1 MLGVRLSLDS
11 QQYHQYI
18 EDLIQLCQLPP
29 EHRLDVR
36 TRLFSDYDAH
46 FAGRNIF
53 GLFAQQRYEFVE
65 VTGKSPET
73 FVDLVN
79 LIIFP
84 HCKHVVK
91 TKSGPPAVHVVE
103 IIHVSHLQFPFG
115 VV

>member
-1 MLGVRLSLDS
+1 MLSVRLPPDS

-18 EDLIQLCQLPP
+18 DDLIKLGQLPP

-36 TRLFSDYDAH
+36 TRLFSDYDVH

-53 GLFAQQRYEFVE
+53 GLFAQQRYEFFE
-65 VTGKSPET
+65 VTCESPET

-84 HCKHVVK
+84 
-91 TKSGPPAVHVVE
+91 
-103 IIHVSHLQFPFG
+103 
-115 VV
+115 